1 LLRNRA
7 ACPEILHGHS
17 LDPFY
22 LSLSGGVLQ
31 FIREI
36 SQSQVEH
43 RLGALNHSIPVVAW
57 FILQMPVDASD
68 AELPQRVPLAPI
80 REITHK
86 AAIVYTYR
94 LHILDLGLGELRERL
109 LYSAS
114 SALALHG
121 IFRGTALTLGN
132 LLVLQTPQAVF
143 VKLAAKRIL
152 LTGRIAL
159 PGKHRLAEITQ
170 DPSCIRSTMIVR
182 RR

>member
-1 LLRNRA
+1 MHWRNQPESGRA
-7 ACPEILHGHS
+7 STWCPQSFYPGRRVVHS
-17 LDPFY
+17 P
-22 LSLSGGVLQ
+22 
-31 FIREI
+31 
-36 SQSQVEH
+36 
-43 RLGALNHSIPVVAW
+43 N
-57 FILQMPVDASD
+57 ASRCIGCR
-68 AELPQRVPLAPI
+68 ATSKSPLAPV

-86 AAIVYTYR
+86 AATVYTYR

-170 DPSCIRSTMIVR
+170 DPGCIRSTTIVR
-182 RR
+182 LRRPLTLQATRSSSVC